1 MNMQP
6 IKRTALLV
14 LAFAFIHTAADQAV
28 AQSDQYTEGA
38 VINVSDIRTLPGQ
51 FNNYMNYIFGDYARL
66 MEAYKEEGIILN
78 WGVYVT
84 QPSTPDGPN
93 VILTTAYPNM
103 AAFDNMQERM
113 NPIVQR
119 VLNWTPDQGEA
130 RFAERE
136 RMRTTLGSKLL
147 RHLNPIE

>member
-28 AQSDQYTEGA
+28 AQSDKYTEG
-38 VINVSDIRTLPGQ
+38 VVVNVSDIRTLPGQ

-66 MEAYKEEGIILN
+66 MEAYKAEGVILD

-84 QPSTPDGPN
+84 QPSTADGRD
-93 VILTTAYPNM
+93 VILTTVYPNM
-103 AAFDNMQERM
+103 AAFDNMQERT

-119 VLNWTPDQGEA
+119 VLNWNPEQAEA

-136 RMRTTLGSKLL
+136 RMRTTLGS
-147 RHLNPIE
+147 HLIRRLDPR